1 MWTLYGTR
9 YLLTDSGLRI
19 RSGPFRWS
27 IPYTSI
33 EHVAPTR
40 SALAGPACSMD
51 RLQVVC
57 RGASLGLM
65 ISPEHKSDFLKD
77 TVALSPLFRL
87 DDDQLVRAES
97 GA

>member
-1 MWTLYGTR
+1 
-9 YLLTDSGLRI
+9 
-19 RSGPFRWS
+19 
-27 IPYTSI
+27 
-33 EHVAPTR
+33 
-40 SALAGPACSMD
+40 MD